1 MNKIAIFCHGVP
13 NMVSNQPNADALM
26 HAEKLAKEGFEV
38 KTFDPYINHEEELES
53 VLAFSKNIII
63 ATHHK
68 VFDSYDLKGKKVV
81 VVGDK

>member
-1 MNKIAIFCHGVP
+1 MEKILVTGSAGFIG
-13 NMVSNQPNADALM
+13 M
-26 HAEKLAKEGFEV
+26 HLCEKLIKEGFEV
-38 KTFDPYINHEEELES
+38 KTFDPYINDEEELES